1 MISNAPTNGAHVMSD
16 STGMPAVIGASS
28 VTRVPVERGEDA
40 VSSPELGPDE
50 EEEHAEG
57 DAIHV
62 VLRLAAL
69 HPPEHVAPAER
80 PRAQHVEHA
89 VDEIAIDP
97 SDEAREPQ
105 DERVDAPRGR
115 SEEHT
120 SELQSHSDLVCRLL

>member
-28 VTRVPVERGEDA
+28 VIQVPAERGEDA

-57 DAIHV
+57 DAIDI

-69 HPPEHVAPAER
+69 HAPEHVAAAER

-97 SDEAREPQ
+97 SDEARETQ
-105 DERVDAPRGR
+105 DERTVKTGVQRGETVPPPRQVVDR
-115 SEEHT
+115 
-120 SELQSHSDLVCRLL
+120 

>member
-62 VLRLAAL
+62 VLRLAA
-69 HPPEHVAPAER
+69 
-80 PRAQHVEHA
+80 QHVEHA

-105 DERVDAPRGR
+105 DERPVEAGVERVEAVGPPRHIVDRP
-115 SEEHT
+115 E
-120 SELQSHSDLVCRLL
+120 Q